1 MLCAYSAQS
10 IQTKQVHTLNKSF
23 FPFMK
28 SKLLLFILLALLC
41 AIGARADYPAESYQ
55 LDGTRLIK
63 WRGNEQEI
71 DFTSDAKLRQVTEIA
86 PNAFAYKGNIQRIVL
101 PSSLR
106 KIGFNAIYECG
117 GLTEI
122 VFAEGL
128 EEIASEAFYRCPQ
141 LQTLRLPASVK
152 SIGEAFVVNCQG
164 IKSYQLAGSNSYYK
178 VVDGVLYNA
187 AGTTLI
193 AYPSATSGESF
204 TIPESVTRIGDY
216 AFAYSQ
222 YLKSIKFSKKL
233 TEMGRKAFFESKAL
247 AGSITI
253 PGTIRVVAD
262 SAFYQSNYI
271 TEVTFEEGIEV
282 IGKDAI
288 SHCAS
293 IEKVSMP
300 STIKELGDG
309 CFSYMNSL
317 LEFRNHMTTPLGGRM
332 TFYQTKKYN
341 ATLYVPAESVEK
353 YRAQKTTWNE
363 FKNYLPLEDNSQ
375 INPTSY
381 KLEDGGRT
389 LVSWSG
395 PETDIDMSQD
405 KVLNRVRTIKSF
417 AFLNKDVKRVVLPEA
432 LETIE
437 EGAFQN
443 CEDLAEVVTNK
454 SLRSIGSR
462 AFWNDFALRSFTF
475 PQSIESVASDAFGY
489 CTGLSKFVM
498 ASANEYYKVVDNVLL
513 SADGTRLVCY
523 AALRGESYTLP
534 TSVTKIE
541 KDAAAGAV
549 GLVTLTLPE
558 GLKEIG
564 ESAFQGSSKLKK
576 VHLPASLE
584 IFGPGAFM
592 RCKSLEEYS
601 VATGNTHYAVQGKT
615 LYSAD
620 LKTLVAYPEALS
632 PLAAIPAQVTAIA
645 ARAFQRNESLTEVI
659 LPANLK
665 ELDDFA
671 FYHCANLR
679 KVVALMP
686 EPVSADYTGESPF
699 GEINLKLVTLVV
711 PVGSANNYKKAA
723 MWSDFGTIMEG
734 DTPVAEGV
742 IKMTTTIPIG
752 EKIFIVALN
761 VDNNASKIKGVRIE
775 GKDMIVEQPTITIS
789 GDIATLVAAQC
800 HLTQIDVTGAP
811 HLTTLYLQENELTE
825 LDLSKSALLES
836 VILAHNKLNTIH
848 WTKMPNLTA
857 LFLYDNELTSV
868 DLTGMS
874 KLNTLHI
881 YNNQIGANA
890 MEQIVNALPQ
900 RNPEDMA
907 DFMAIDTKNA
917 KEGNRFEDR
926 FLSVTSS
933 KNWTVYD
940 YAGGANEGKGVVYT
954 SIELQPLT
962 GALRLIVEGAMLQI
976 TGAADGQIVRLYD
989 LAGGLLY
996 SGLCSA
1002 EGSCTLSLSDYP
1014 AGGYIV
1020 TVGDHA
1026 ERIYI
1031 AR

>member
-1 MLCAYSAQS
+1 
-10 IQTKQVHTLNKSF
+10 
-23 FPFMK
+23 MK
-28 SKLLLFILLALLC
+28 PKLLLVTLLTLLC
-41 AIGARADYPAESYQ
+41 AMSARADYPAESYQ
-55 LDGTRLIK
+55 LEDTRLVK
-63 WRGNEQEI
+63 WRGNEQVI
-71 DFTSDAKLRQVTEIA
+71 DFTSDATLSRVTEIA
-86 PNAFAYKGNIQRIVL
+86 PNAFAYKGDIQRIVF
-101 PSSLR
+101 PASLR

-164 IKSYQLAGSNSYYK
+164 IKNYQLAGSNSYYK

-187 AGTTLI
+187 SGTTLI
-193 AYPSATSGESF
+193 AYPAAAERVSF
-204 TIPESVTRIGDY
+204 TLPESVTRIGDY
-216 AFAYSQ
+216 AFAYTVTLQ
-222 YLKSIKFSKKL
+222 SIQLGRKV
-233 TEMGRKAFFESKAL
+233 TEMGRRAFYTSKAL
-247 AGSITI
+247 AGSILI

-262 SAFYQSNYI
+262 SAFYQCDNI
-271 TEVTFEEGIEV
+271 TEVTFEEGVEV

-288 SHCAS
+288 SHCPS
-293 IEKVSMP
+293 IEKISMP
-300 STIKELGDG
+300 STIKELGES
-309 CFSYMNSL
+309 CFSFINSL

-332 TFYQTKKYN
+332 IFYQTKKYN

-405 KVLNRVRTIKSF
+405 KVLNRVRTIKAF
-417 AFLNKDVKRVVLPEA
+417 TFLNKEVKRIVLPKA

-443 CEDLAEVVTNK
+443 CEDLAEVVTNE

-462 AFWNDFALRSFTF
+462 AFWNDFVLQSFTF

-498 ASANEYYKVVDNVLL
+498 ASPNEYYKVEDNVLL
-513 SADGTRLVCY
+513 SADGKRLVCY

-534 TSVTKIE
+534 ASVTKIE

-584 IFGPGAFM
+584 SFGAGAFM

-601 VATGNTHYAVQGKT
+601 IATGNTHYAVQGNT
-615 LYSAD
+615 LYTAD
-620 LKTLVAYPEALS
+620 LKTLVAYPEAFS
-632 PLAAIPAQVTAIA
+632 SVAIIPEQVTAIA
-645 ARAFQRNESLTEVI
+645 ASAFQRNESLMEVI
-659 LPANLK
+659 LPAKLK
-665 ELDDFA
+665 ELGDYA

-679 KVVALMP
+679 KVIALMP
-686 EPVSADYTGESPF
+686 EPISADYTGESPF
-699 GEINLKLVTLVV
+699 GEVKLKEATLVV
-711 PVGSANNYKKAA
+711 PIGSADKYKKAA
-723 MWSDFGTIMEG
+723 MWSDFGTILEG
-734 DTPVAEGV
+734 DRPVVDGV
-742 IKMTTTIPIG
+742 ITMTTMIPVG
-752 EKIFIVALN
+752 EKIQIVALN
-761 VDNNASKIKGVRIE
+761 VDHSSSKIEGVRIE
-775 GKDMIVEQPTITIS
+775 GMDMIVEQPTITIS
-789 GDIATLVAAQC
+789 GDIATLTVKNGR
-800 HLTQIDVTGAP
+800 LTQIDVTGAP
-811 HLTTLYLQENELTE
+811 HLTTLYLPYSELTE
-825 LDLSKSALLES
+825 LNLSQSALLES
-836 VILAHNKLNTIH
+836 VILAHNKLQTIQ
-848 WTKMPNLTA
+848 WTAMPNLTA
-857 LFLYDNELTSV
+857 LFLSDNELTSV
-868 DLTGMS
+868 DVTGMP
-874 KLNTLHI
+874 KLTKLHI
-881 YNNQIGANA
+881 FKNQIGANA

-900 RNPEDMA
+900 RNPEDKA
-907 DFMAIDTKNA
+907 DLMAIDTKDT

-926 FLSVTSS
+926 FFSITTP

-940 YAGGANEGKGVVYT
+940 YAGGANEGDGVVYT
-954 SIELQPLT
+954 SIEQQLLT
-962 GALRLIVEGAMLQI
+962 GALRLTVDGAILQI
-976 TGAADGQIVRLYD
+976 TAASAHQIVRLYD

-996 SGLCSA
+996 SGRCSA
-1002 EGSCTLSLSDYP
+1002 DGSCTLSLADYP

-1031 AR
+1031 DR

>member
-1 MLCAYSAQS
+1 
-10 IQTKQVHTLNKSF
+10 
-23 FPFMK
+23 MK
-28 SKLLLFILLALLC
+28 SKLLLFTLLALLC

-55 LDGTRLIK
+55 LKGTCLVK
-63 WRGNEQEI
+63 WLGNEQEI

-101 PSSLR
+101 PASLR
-106 KIGFNAIYECG
+106 KIGFNAIYECA

-152 SIGEAFVVNCQG
+152 SIGEAFVVNCKG
-164 IKSYQLAGSNSYYK
+164 ITSYQLAGTNGYYK

-193 AYPSATSGESF
+193 AYPSAASGKSF
-204 TIPESVTRIGDY
+204 TIPESVTRVGDY

-222 YLKSIKFSKKL
+222 NLKSIKFSKKL

-262 SAFYQSNYI
+262 SAFYLCNYI

-282 IGKDAI
+282 IGKYAI

-300 STIKELGDG
+300 STITELGES
-309 CFSYMNSL
+309 CFSFMNSL
-317 LEFRNHMTTPLGGRM
+317 LEFRNHMTTPIQGRM
-332 TFYQTKKYN
+332 IFTDTKKYN
-341 ATLYVPAESVEK
+341 ATLYVPAKSVEAYK
-353 YRAQKTTWNE
+353 AQTTTWNN
-363 FKNYLPLEDNSQ
+363 FKNTLPLEDNSQ

-381 KLEDGGRT
+381 KLEDEGRT

-405 KVLNRVRTIKSF
+405 KVLNRVRTIKAF

-454 SLRSIGSR
+454 LLRSIGSR
-462 AFWNDFALRSFTF
+462 AFWNNFALKSFTF
-475 PQSIESVASDAFGY
+475 PQSIEKVASDAFGY

-498 ASANEYYKVVDNVLL
+498 ASANEYYQVVDNVLL

-564 ESAFQGSSKLKK
+564 ESAFQGASKLKK
-576 VHLPASLE
+576 VLLPASLE
-584 IFGPGAFM
+584 TFGPGAFM

-601 VATGNTHYAVQGKT
+601 VATGNTHYAVQGKI

-632 PLAAIPAQVTAIA
+632 PLAIPAQVTAIA

-665 ELDDFA
+665 ELGDYA

-679 KVVALMP
+679 KVVALMS

-699 GEINLKLVTLVV
+699 GEINLKLATLVV

-734 DTPVAEGV
+734 DTPVTEGV
-742 IKMTTTIPIG
+742 ITMTTTIPAG

-761 VDNNASKIKGVRIE
+761 VDNNASKIEGVRIE
-775 GKDMIVEQPTITIS
+775 GKDMIVEQPTITIR
-789 GDIATLVAAQC
+789 GDIATLMATQC
-800 HLTQIDVTGAP
+800 HLTKIDVTGAP
-811 HLTTLYLQENELTE
+811 HLTTLYLPENQLTK

-836 VILAHNKLNTIH
+836 VILAHNKLNTIE

-868 DLTGMS
+868 DVTGMP
-874 KLNTLHI
+874 KLTSLHI

-900 RNPEDMA
+900 RNPEDKA

-926 FLSVTSS
+926 FLSVTTS

-954 SIELQPLT
+954 SIEPQPLT

-1020 TVGDHA
+1020 IVGDHA

>member
-1 MLCAYSAQS
+1 
-10 IQTKQVHTLNKSF
+10 
-23 FPFMK
+23 MK
-28 SKLLLFILLALLC
+28 SKLLLFTLLALLC

-55 LDGTRLIK
+55 LKGTCLVK
-63 WRGNEQEI
+63 WLGNEQEI

-101 PSSLR
+101 PASLR
-106 KIGFNAIYECG
+106 KIGFNAIYECA

-152 SIGEAFVVNCQG
+152 SIGEAFVVNCKG
-164 IKSYQLAGSNSYYK
+164 ITSYQLAGTNGYYK

-193 AYPSATSGESF
+193 AYPSAASGKSF
-204 TIPESVTRIGDY
+204 TIPESVTRVGDY

-222 YLKSIKFSKKL
+222 NLKSIKFSKKL

-262 SAFYQSNYI
+262 SAFYLCNYI

-282 IGKDAI
+282 IGKYAI

-300 STIKELGDG
+300 STITELGES
-309 CFSYMNSL
+309 CFSFMNSL
-317 LEFRNHMTTPLGGRM
+317 LEFRNHMTTPIQGRM
-332 TFYQTKKYN
+332 IFTDTKKYN
-341 ATLYVPAESVEK
+341 ATLYVPAKSVEAYK
-353 YRAQKTTWNE
+353 AQTTTWNN
-363 FKNYLPLEDNSQ
+363 FKNTLPLEDNSQ

-381 KLEDGGRT
+381 KLEDEGRT

-405 KVLNRVRTIKSF
+405 KVLNRVRTIKAF

-454 SLRSIGSR
+454 LLRSIGSR
-462 AFWNDFALRSFTF
+462 AFWNNFALKSFTF
-475 PQSIESVASDAFGY
+475 PQSIEKVASDAFGY

-498 ASANEYYKVVDNVLL
+498 ASANEYYQVVDNVLL

-564 ESAFQGSSKLKK
+564 ESAFQGASKLKK
-576 VHLPASLE
+576 VLLPASLE
-584 IFGPGAFM
+584 TFGPGAFM

-601 VATGNTHYAVQGKT
+601 VATGNTHYAVQGKI

-632 PLAAIPAQVTAIA
+632 PLAIPAQVTAIA

-665 ELDDFA
+665 ELGDYA

-679 KVVALMP
+679 KVVALMS

-699 GEINLKLVTLVV
+699 GEINLKLATLVV

-734 DTPVAEGV
+734 DTPVTEGV
-742 IKMTTTIPIG
+742 ITMTTTIPAG

-761 VDNNASKIKGVRIE
+761 VDNNASKIEGVRIE
-775 GKDMIVEQPTITIS
+775 GKDMIVEQPTITIR
-789 GDIATLVAAQC
+789 GDIATLMATQC
-800 HLTQIDVTGAP
+800 HLTKIDVTGAP
-811 HLTTLYLQENELTE
+811 HLTTLYLPENQLTK

-836 VILAHNKLNTIH
+836 VILAHNKLNTIE

-868 DLTGMS
+868 DVTGMP
-874 KLNTLHI
+874 KLTSLHI

-900 RNPEDMA
+900 RNPEDKA

-926 FLSVTSS
+926 FLSVTTS

-954 SIELQPLT
+954 SIEPQPLT

-996 SGLCSA
+996 SGLCRA

-1020 TVGDHA
+1020 IVGDHA

>member
-1 MLCAYSAQS
+1 
-10 IQTKQVHTLNKSF
+10 
-23 FPFMK
+23 MK
-28 SKLLLFILLALLC
+28 PKLLLVTLLTLLC
-41 AIGARADYPAESYQ
+41 AMSARADYPAESYQ

-86 PNAFAYKGNIQRIVL
+86 PNAFAYKGDIQRIVF
-101 PSSLR
+101 PASLR

-187 AGTTLI
+187 TGTTLI
-193 AYPSATSGESF
+193 AYPAAAERESF
-204 TIPESVTRIGDY
+204 TLPESVTRIGDY
-216 AFAYSQ
+216 AFAYTVTLQ
-222 YLKSIKFSKKL
+222 SIQLGQKV
-233 TEMGRKAFFESKAL
+233 TEMGRRAFYTSKAL
-247 AGSITI
+247 AGSISI

-262 SAFYQSNYI
+262 SAFYQCDYL

-282 IGKDAI
+282 IGQDAI
-288 SHCAS
+288 SHCAR
-293 IEKVSMP
+293 IERVSMP
-300 STIKELGDG
+300 STVKELGEG
-309 CFSYMNSL
+309 CFSYMSSL
-317 LEFRNHMTTPLGGRM
+317 LEFRNHMITPIQGRM
-332 TFYQTKKYN
+332 TFYQTQKYK
-341 ATLYVPAESVEK
+341 ATLYVPAESVDTYE
-353 YRAQKTTWNE
+353 AQKTTWNA

-375 INPTSY
+375 INPSSY
-381 KLEDGGRT
+381 KLEDEGRT
-389 LVSWSG
+389 LVAWSG
-395 PETDIDMSQD
+395 SEKDIDMSQD
-405 KVLNRVRTIKSF
+405 KVLNRVRTIKAF
-417 AFLNKDVKRVVLPEA
+417 TFLNKEVERIVLPEA

-443 CEDLAEVVTNK
+443 CEDLAEVVTNER
-454 SLRSIGSR
+454 LRSIGSR

-498 ASANEYYKVVDNVLL
+498 ASPNEYYQVVDDVLL

-534 TSVTKIE
+534 ASVTKIE

-584 IFGPGAFM
+584 SFGAGAFM
-592 RCKSLEEYS
+592 RCKSLETYS
-601 VATGNTHYAVQGKT
+601 IATGNAHYAVQGNT
-615 LYSAD
+615 LYTAD
-620 LKTLVAYPEALS
+620 LKTLVAYPEAFS
-632 PLAAIPAQVTAIA
+632 SVAIIPEQVTAIA
-645 ARAFQRNESLTEVI
+645 ARAFQRNESLMEVI
-659 LPANLK
+659 LPAKLK
-665 ELDDFA
+665 ELGDYA

-686 EPVSADYTGESPF
+686 EPVSVDYTGESPF
-699 GEINLKLVTLVV
+699 GEINLKLATLVV
-711 PVGSANNYKKAA
+711 PIGSADKYKKAA

-734 DTPVAEGV
+734 DKPIVEGV
-742 IKMTTTIPIG
+742 ITMTTTIPVG
-752 EKIFIVALN
+752 EKIFFVALN
-761 VDNNASKIKGVRIE
+761 VDHNPSAIDGVRIE
-775 GKDMIVEQPTITIS
+775 GADMIVEKPTITIS

-800 HLTQIDVTGAP
+800 HLTQIDVTAAP

-825 LDLSKSALLES
+825 LDLSQSALLES
-836 VILAHNKLNTIH
+836 VILAHNKLQTIH
-848 WTKMPNLTA
+848 WTAMPNLTA
-857 LFLYDNELTSV
+857 LFLYDNKLTSV
-868 DLTGMS
+868 DLKGMS
-874 KLNTLHI
+874 QLTTLHI

-890 MEQIVNALPQ
+890 MEQIANALPQ
-900 RNPEDMA
+900 RNPEDQA
-907 DFMAIDTKNA
+907 NFMAIDTQNA
-917 KEGNRFEDR
+917 NEGNRFEDR
-926 FLSVTSS
+926 FFNITTP

-954 SIELQPLT
+954 SIEPEPLM
-962 GALRLIVEGAMLQI
+962 GALRLIVDGTMLQI
-976 TGAADGQIVRLYD
+976 TGASAHQVVRLYD

-1002 EGSCTLSLSDYP
+1002 EGSCTLSLGDYP

-1020 TVGDHA
+1020 AVGDHA